1 MNERIQQLAEQAGM
15 YVDLNGNPWPKCMSA
30 EECEVAYKKFADL
43 ILTEVIDILATY
55 RGRVIFED
63 GFEYNCQHPIYA
75 IRDHFG
81 LKKP

>member
-1 MNERIQQLAEQAGM
+1 MNQRLKQLMLDAG
-15 YVDLNGNPWPKCMSA
+15 YAAPELAGRAQVLS
-30 EECEVAYKKFADL
+30 DL

-55 RGRVIFED
+55 RMRVIFED

-81 LKKP
+81 MK